1 MFVTLAERGDIDG
14 VTAEYNTVKS
24 ELEALVKQGKDASIE
39 SLLKTM
45 KKLSSAYAWY
55 SGYDYWTSNLNRD
68 TKTEWGVS
76 WVSDLKPT
84 WLAEAEQ
91 TALDKKVT
99 ALTELDNELIKGETE
114 KTVATAL
121 KDVIKQAGQA
131 LYDQI
136 GECKIDG
143 EGGTK
148 WDFTKFDSKS
158 DENNAALLEQLHGFR
173 FMFSRVL
180 PTTEGNAIWD
190 SDADLKN
197 FAIRFVQY
205 EREFAD
211 YIKTLSEKA

>member
-1 MFVTLAERGDIDG
+1 MEKLIE
-14 VTAEYNTVKS
+14 
-24 ELEALVKQGKDASIE
+24 QGKEAKIE
-39 SLLKTM
+39 DLLKTM
-45 KKLSSAYAWY
+45 KKLSAAYALY
-55 SGYDYWTSNLNRD
+55 NGNDFWTSNLYNG
-68 TKTEWGVS
+68 TTMAWGNT